1 MKIRPPVLIALVL
14 MTGLAGC
21 GDNDQQQTVTT
32 RPSPSSG
39 GASAQPTKTVAWF
52 IEHRAELRT
61 ILKAC
66 RDNPGELGKAPDCVN
81 ANEARNQ
88 ITVQEMKDALK

>member
-14 MTGLAGC
+14 MSGLAGC
-21 GDNDQQQTVTT
+21 GDNDQQQTATT

-52 IEHRAELRT
+52 IEHSAELRT

-81 ANEARNQ
+81 ANEARKR

>member
-1 MKIRPPVLIALVL
+1 MKIRLPILIALVL

-21 GDNDQQQTVTT
+21 GDNDQQQSATT
-32 RPSPSSG
+32 RPPPSSG

-52 IEHRAELRT
+52 IEHSAELRT

-81 ANEARNQ
+81 ANEARKR

>member
-1 MKIRPPVLIALVL
+1 MKIRPPVLLALVL

-21 GDNDQQQTVTT
+21 GDNDPEPTATT
-32 RPSPSSG
+32 PPSPSSG
-39 GASAQPTKTVAWF
+39 GASPQPTKTVAWF
-52 IEHRAELRT
+52 IEHRAELQT

-66 RDNPGELGKAPDCVN
+66 RDNPGELGKTPDCVN
-81 ANEARNQ
+81 ANEARNR

>member
-1 MKIRPPVLIALVL
+1 MKIRPPVLLALVL

-21 GDNDQQQTVTT
+21 GDNDQQPTATT

-52 IEHRAELRT
+52 MGHHDELQT
-61 ILKAC
+61 FLKAC
-66 RDNPGELGKAPDCVN
+66 RDNPGELAKTPDCVN
-81 ANEARNQ
+81 ATKARNR
-88 ITVQEMKDALK
+88 ITVQQMKDALK

>member
-21 GDNDQQQTVTT
+21 GDNDQQQTDPT

-52 IEHRAELRT
+52 IEHSAELRT
-61 ILKAC
+61 ILKTC

>member
-1 MKIRPPVLIALVL
+1 MKIRPPVLIAFVF

-21 GDNDQQQTVTT
+21 GDNDQQQTGTT
-32 RPSPSSG
+32 RPSPPCG

-52 IEHRAELRT
+52 IEHSAELRT

-66 RDNPGELGKAPDCVN
+66 RDNPGELGKAPDWVN
-81 ANEARNQ
+81 ANEAHNQ